1 MRKIGIVGSIG
12 AGKSFVGSLLKEHG
26 YRFMDAD
33 DVVHDLYRTSNDLRA
48 VIRCAF
54 GPYCLTQ
61 DGVNR
66 EFFADLIFRDHDAR
80 RRLESLVYPYLTQTV
95 LDFFEESERPSE
107 RGVRFFAAALMNKI
121 PEVVKVLDEV
131 WAVTAPEDVRLRRLV
146 ARGLAEDDARRRME
160 TQRMNAL
167 PSHPNIRII
176 ENVGD
181 EGALWASIAEILG
194 QPA

>member
-12 AGKSFVGSLLKEHG
+12 SGKSFVGSLLRDRG
-26 YRFMDAD
+26 FRFMDAD
-33 DVVHDLYRTSNDLRA
+33 DVVHELYRTSTDLRS

-66 EFFADLIFRDHDAR
+66 EFFADLIFKDHDAR
-80 RRLESLVYPYLTQTV
+80 RRLESLVYPYLTQAV
-95 LDFFEESERPSE
+95 LEFFEEPERPSE
-107 RGVRFFAAALMNKI
+107 RGVRFFAAALMDRV
-121 PEVVKVLDEV
+121 PEIVKVLDELWV
-131 WAVTAPEDVRLRRLV
+131 VTAPEDVRLQRLV

-160 TQRMNAL
+160 TQRMNVL
-167 PSHPNIRII
+167 PSHPNIRVV

-181 EGALWASIAEILG
+181 EASLLARIAEILG
-194 QPA
+194 NV

>member
-12 AGKSFVGSLLKEHG
+12 SGKSFVGSLLRARG
-26 YRFMDAD
+26 FRFMDAD
-33 DVVHDLYRTSNDLRA
+33 DVVHELYRTSTDLRS

-66 EFFADLIFRDHDAR
+66 EFFADLIFKDHDAR
-80 RRLESLVYPYLTQTV
+80 RRLESLVYPYLTQAV
-95 LDFFEESERPSE
+95 LDFFEEPERPSE
-107 RGVRFFAAALMNKI
+107 RGVRFFAAALMDKV
-121 PEVVKVLDEV
+121 PEIVKVLDEV
-131 WAVTAPEDVRLRRLV
+131 WVVTAPEDVRLQRLV

-160 TQRMNAL
+160 TQRTNTL
-167 PSHPNIRII
+167 PSHPNIRVI

-181 EGALWASIAEILG
+181 EASLLARIAEFLG
-194 QPA
+194 NV

>member
-12 AGKSFVGSLLKEHG
+12 SGKSFVGSLLRDCG
-26 YRFMDAD
+26 FRFMDAD
-33 DVVHDLYRTSNDLRA
+33 EVVHELYRTSTDLRS

-66 EFFADLIFRDHDAR
+66 EFFADLIFKDHDAR
-80 RRLESLVYPYLTQTV
+80 RRLESLVYPYLTQAV
-95 LDFFEESERPSE
+95 LDFFEEPERPSE
-107 RGVRFFAAALMNKI
+107 RGVRFFAAALMDKV
-121 PEVVKVLDEV
+121 PEIVKQLDEV
-131 WAVTAPEDVRLRRLV
+131 WAVTAPEEVRLQRLV
-146 ARGLAEDDARRRME
+146 SRGLSEDDARRRME

-176 ENVGD
+176 ENDGD
-181 EGALWASIAEILG
+181 KGEIWGRIADLLG
-194 QPA
+194 NV

>member
-12 AGKSFVGSLLKEHG
+12 SGKSFVGSLLRDRG
-26 YRFMDAD
+26 FRFMDAD
-33 DVVHDLYRTSNDLRA
+33 DVVHELYRTSNDLRA

-66 EFFADLIFRDHDAR
+66 EFFADLIFKDHDAR
-80 RRLESLVYPYLTQTV
+80 RRLESLVYPYLTQAV
-95 LDFFEESERPSE
+95 LDFFEEPERPSE
-107 RGVRFFAAALMNKI
+107 RGVRFFAAALMDKV
-121 PEVVKVLDEV
+121 PEIVKQLDEV
-131 WAVTAPEDVRLRRLV
+131 WAVTAPEEVRLQRLV
-146 ARGLAEDDARRRME
+146 SRGLSEDDARRRME

-176 ENVGD
+176 ENDGD
-181 EGALWASIAEILG
+181 KGEIWGRIADLLG
-194 QPA
+194 NV

>member
-12 AGKSFVGSLLKEHG
+12 AGKSFVGTLLRDRG
-26 YRFMDAD
+26 FRVMDAD
-33 DVVHDLYRTSNDLRA
+33 EVVHELYRTSNDLRA

-66 EFFADLIFRDHDAR
+66 EFFADLIFRDSDAR
-80 RRLESLVYPYLTQTV
+80 RRLESLVYPYLTQAV

-107 RGVRFFAAALMNKI
+107 RGIRFFSAALLDRV
-121 PEVVKVLDEV
+121 PEIVKVLDEI
-131 WAVTAPEDVRLRRLV
+131 WAVTAPEDIRLKRLI
-146 ARGLAEDDARRRME
+146 ARGLSEDDARRRME

-167 PSHPNIRII
+167 PSHPNIRVV
-176 ENVGD
+176 ENASD
-181 EGALWASIAEILG
+181 ESALWARIADILG
-194 QPA
+194 NV

>member
-12 AGKSFVGSLLKEHG
+12 SGKSFVGSLLRDRG
-26 YRFMDAD
+26 FRFMDAD
-33 DVVHDLYRTSNDLRA
+33 DVVHELYRTSNDLRA

-66 EFFADLIFRDHDAR
+66 EFFADLIFKDHDAR
-80 RRLESLVYPYLTQTV
+80 RRLESLVYPYLTQAV
-95 LDFFEESERPSE
+95 LDFFEEPERPSE
-107 RGVRFFAAALMNKI
+107 RGVRFFAAALMDKV
-121 PEVVKVLDEV
+121 PEIVKQLDEV
-131 WAVTAPEDVRLRRLV
+131 WAVTAPEEVRLQRLV
-146 ARGLAEDDARRRME
+146 SRGLSEDDARRRME

-176 ENVGD
+176 ENDGD
-181 EGALWASIAEILG
+181 KAEIWARIADLLG
-194 QPA
+194 NV

>member
-12 AGKSFVGSLLKEHG
+12 SGKSFVGSLLRDRG
-26 YRFMDAD
+26 FRFMDAD
-33 DVVHDLYRTSNDLRA
+33 DVVHELYRTSNDLRA

-66 EFFADLIFRDHDAR
+66 EFFADLIFKDHDAR
-80 RRLESLVYPYLTQTV
+80 RRLESLVYPYLTQAV
-95 LDFFEESERPSE
+95 LDFFEEPERPSE
-107 RGVRFFAAALMNKI
+107 RGVRFFAAALMDKVPDI
-121 PEVVKVLDEV
+121 VKQLDEV
-131 WAVTAPEDVRLRRLV
+131 WAVTAPEGVRLQRLIS
-146 ARGLAEDDARRRME
+146 RGLSEDDARRRME

-176 ENVGD
+176 ENDGD
-181 EGALWASIAEILG
+181 KAEIWARIADLLG
-194 QPA
+194 NV